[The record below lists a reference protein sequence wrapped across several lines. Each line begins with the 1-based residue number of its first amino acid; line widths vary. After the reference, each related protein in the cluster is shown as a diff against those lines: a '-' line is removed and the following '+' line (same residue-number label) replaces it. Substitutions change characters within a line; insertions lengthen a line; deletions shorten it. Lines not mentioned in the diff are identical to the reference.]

1 MPSFFIDRPIFAW
14 VVALFICLIGAISI
28 PFLAVAQY
36 PIIAPP
42 SISVSTSYPGASP
55 ENLYN
60 SVTRLIEEELNGA
73 NGILS
78 FESTSDSLGQ
88 VEITAFFQPGTDVE
102 MASVDVQNRIK
113 RIESRLPRA
122 VLQQGIL
129 IEEAS
134 SAVLQIITLTSTDG
148 SMDEVALG
156 DFMVRNVLGEIRRIP
171 GVGRATLYSTEQS
184 LRIWIDPEKLVGF
197 NLTAD
202 DVTKAIN
209 AQNAQVASGSVGAEP
224 SNKDQKVSALVLVKG
239 QLGSPDEFGGIVL
252 RANPDGSTVR
262 LRDVARIEIGG
273 MGYQFTTRLNGKPA
287 AGLSVLMSPTGNALA
302 TASAVEAKMK
312 ELSKFFPANIQYEIP
327 YNITPVVKASIEKV
341 VHTLIEAVVLVFL
354 VMFLFLQNFRYTII
368 PTIVVP
374 VALLG
379 TCATLLAFG
388 YSINMLTMFGM
399 VLAIGILVDDA
410 IVVVENVERIMAEE
424 GLPPKEATRK
434 AMSQITGAI
443 VGITTVLA
451 AVFVPMAFFPGSVG
465 IIYRQFSVTMVAA
478 IGFSALMALSLTPAL
493 CATLLK
499 PVKAGHGHARRGF
512 FGLFNSMLDRTRV
525 RYTRTVGWSLK
536 RTGRLMIVYA
546 ILLIGLG
553 WAFVRMPAGF
563 LPVDDQGFIT
573 TDVQTP
579 ADSSFARTEAAVK
592 AVEDYL
598 AKRDG
603 IKDVTFLTGFS
614 FLGQGMNTAQAFI
627 TLKDWSERGKTD
639 SAAAIVND
647 INKQMEGLRDA
658 RISALQPP
666 PIDNLGNSSGFS
678 FRLQDRGQ
686 KGYVALRDAATKLVN
701 DANASPVLQKVYVEG
716 LPEAPVVN
724 LMIDREKASAFGITF
739 EDINNTIST
748 NLGSAYINDFP
759 NRGRMQR
766 VIVQA
771 DSPDRM
777 NADDILNY
785 SVKNSRGQVVPLS
798 SFATIEWARGPTQI
812 VGFNYYPAVR
822 ISGEARPGFTS
833 GDAIK
838 EMERLADL
846 LPRGFGY
853 EWTGQSLQ
861 EKLSG
866 SQAPFLLALSILVVF
881 LCLAALY
888 ESWTIP
894 LAVLLTIPLGMVGAV
909 IASTLRDL
917 PNGVY
922 FTVGLV
928 TIIGL
933 AAKDAILIIEFAKD
947 LRAEGKSLIAAT
959 LEACQLRFRPIVM
972 TGLAF
977 VCGVLPMVVASGAGA
992 QSQQALGTGVMG
1004 GMIAVVI
1011 LALLMVP
1018 VFFVFVQRL
1027 FSRAAR
1033 EEERALA
1040 PANGGEMHGPP
1051 APAQGSAAG

>member
-14 VVALFICLIGAISI
+14 VVALFICLVGAISI
-28 PFLAVAQY
+28 PLLAIAQY

-42 SISVSTSYPGASP
+42 SISISTSYPGASP

-73 NGILS
+73 NGILN

-88 VEITAFFQPGTDVE
+88 VEIIANFVPGTE
-102 MASVDVQNRIK
+102 TSQASVEVQNRLK
-113 RIESRLPRA
+113 RIEARLPRA
-122 VLQQGIL
+122 VIQQGIL
-129 IEEAS
+129 VEEAS
-134 SAVLQIITLTSTDG
+134 SAVLQIITLNSTDG
-148 SMDEVALG
+148 SLDEVGLG

-171 GVGRATLYSTEQS
+171 GVGRATLYSTERS
-184 LRIWIDPEKLVGF
+184 LRIWLDPAKLVGYR
-197 NLTAD
+197 LTAD
-202 DVTKAIN
+202 DVNKAIA
-209 AQNAQVASGSVGAEP
+209 AQNAQVASGSIGAEP
-224 SNKDQKVSALVLVKG
+224 ATDSQRVSALVLVKG
-239 QLGSPDEFGGIVL
+239 QLSSPDEFGAIIL

-262 LRDVARIEIGG
+262 LRDVARLEIGG
-273 MGYQFTTRLNGKPA
+273 LSYQFQTRLNGKPT

-312 ELSKFFPANIQYEIP
+312 ELSRFFPANITYEIP
-327 YNITPVVKASIEKV
+327 YNITPVVEAAIEKV
-341 VHTLIEAVVLVFL
+341 LSTLVEAVVLVFV
-354 VMFLFLQNFRYTII
+354 VMFLFLQNIRYTII

-379 TCATLLAFG
+379 ACATLMILG

-399 VLAIGILVDDA
+399 VLAVGILVDDA

-443 VGITTVLA
+443 IGITLVLV
-451 AVFVPMAFFPGSVG
+451 AVFIPMAFFPGSVG

-478 IGFSALMALSLTPAL
+478 ISFSALLALSLTPAL

-499 PVKAGHGHARRGF
+499 PVTAGHGHARRGV
-512 FGLFNSMLDRTRV
+512 FGWFNRTLDGTRDG
-525 RYTRTVGWSLK
+525 YTRTVRGGLK
-536 RTGRLMIVYA
+536 RTGRLMLIYA
-546 ILLIGLG
+546 VLLVGLG
-553 WAFVRMPAGF
+553 WGFVRLPGGF

-579 ADSSFARTEAAVK
+579 SDSSYARTEAAIEK
-592 AVEDYL
+592 VEKYL
-598 AKRDG
+598 LARSA
-603 IKDVTFLTGFS
+603 IENVTFLTGFS
-614 FLGQGMNTAQAFI
+614 FLGQGFNTAQAFI
-627 TLKDWSERGKTD
+627 TLKDWSERGPKD
-639 SAAAIVND
+639 SAAAIVAD
-647 INKQMEGLRDA
+647 INRDLSSIRDA

-686 KGYVALRDAATKLVN
+686 KGYAALTAAADRLVA
-701 DANASPVLQKVYVEG
+701 DANASPVLQKVYIEG
-716 LPEAPVVN
+716 LPPAPQIN
-724 LMIDREKASAFGITF
+724 LMIDREKAGAFGVTF

-748 NLGSAYINDFP
+748 NLGSNYVNDFP

-766 VIVQA
+766 VVVQA
-771 DSPDRM
+771 DKFTRM

-785 SVKNSRGQVVPLS
+785 NVKNSRGQLVPFS
-798 SFATIEWARGPTQI
+798 SFASIEWQKGPTQI
-812 VGFNYYPAVR
+812 AGFNYYPAVR
-822 ISGEARPGFTS
+822 ISGEARPGYTS
-833 GDAIK
+833 GDALN
-838 EMERLADL
+838 EMERLANL

-866 SQAPFLLALSILVVF
+866 SQAPFLLALSVLVVF
-881 LCLAALY
+881 LLLAALY

-894 LAVLLTIPLGMVGAV
+894 LAVLLTIPLGVTGAV
-909 IASTLRDL
+909 IAATMRGL
-917 PNGVY
+917 PNDVY
-922 FTVGLV
+922 FTVGLI

-947 LRAEGKSLIAAT
+947 LRAHGKPLIEAT
-959 LEACQLRFRPIVM
+959 IEACSLRFRPILM

-977 VCGVLPMVVASGAGA
+977 VFGVFPMAIATGAGGA
-992 QSQQALGTGVMG
+992 SQQALGTVVMG

-1018 VFFVFVQRL
+1018 VFFVSVQRVL
-1027 FSRAAR
+1027 AGDREPKQAAAP
-1033 EEERALA
+1033 EPHAQSA
-1040 PANGGEMHGPP
+1040 PATPKP
-1051 APAQGSAAG
+1051 

>member
-1 MPSFFIDRPIFAW
+1 MPGFFIDRPIFAW

-28 PFLAVAQY
+28 PLLAVAQY

-42 SISVSTSYPGASP
+42 SISISTSYPGASP

-73 NGILS
+73 SGILN

-88 VEITAFFQPGTDVE
+88 VEITANFVPGTDTGT
-102 MASVDVQNRIK
+102 ASVEVQNRIK
-113 RIESRLPRA
+113 RVEARLPRA
-122 VLQQGIL
+122 VIQQGIL
-129 IEEAS
+129 VEEAS
-134 SAVLQIITLTSTDG
+134 SAVLQIITLRSTDG
-148 SMDEVALG
+148 SLDEIGLG
-156 DFMVRNVLGEIRRIP
+156 DFMIRNVLGEVRRIA
-171 GVGRATLYSTEQS
+171 GVGRATLYSTERS
-184 LRIWIDPEKLVGF
+184 LRIWVDPQRLVGYD
-197 NLTAD
+197 LTAD
-202 DVTKAIN
+202 DVTKAIT
-209 AQNAQVASGSVGAEP
+209 AQNAQVASGSIGAEP
-224 SNKDQKVSALVLVKG
+224 STPEQTISALVLVKG
-239 QLGSPDEFGGIVL
+239 QLSSPDEFGSIIL
-252 RANPDGSTVR
+252 RANSDGSTVR

-273 MGYQFTTRLNGKPA
+273 LSYQLNTRLNGQPT
-287 AGLSVLMSPTGNALA
+287 AGLSVLLSPTGNALA

-312 ELSKFFPANIQYEIP
+312 ELSRFFPANISYDIP

-341 VHTLIEAVVLVFL
+341 VSTLVEAVVLVFI
-354 VMFLFLQNFRYTII
+354 VMFLFLQNIRYTII

-379 TCATLLAFG
+379 TCATLLLAG

-399 VLAIGILVDDA
+399 VLAVGILVDDA

-443 VGITTVLA
+443 IGITLVLI

-478 IGFSALMALSLTPAL
+478 IAFSALLAMSLTPAL

-499 PVKAGHGHARRGF
+499 PVTSGHGHARQGGWF
-512 FGLFNSMLDRTRV
+512 KGLFGWFNRGLDNV
-525 RYTRTVGWSLK
+525 KGRYTGTVGWSLK
-536 RTGRLMIVYA
+536 RTGRLMLIYA
-546 ILLIGLG
+546 ALLVGLG
-553 WAFVRMPAGF
+553 WAFVRLPGGF

-579 ADSSFARTEAAVK
+579 SDSSYARTEAAVEK
-592 AVEDYL
+592 VEKYL
-598 AKRDG
+598 AQRAG
-603 IKDVTFLTGFS
+603 VENVTFLTGFS

-627 TLKDWSERGKTD
+627 SLKDWSERSETD
-639 SAAAIVND
+639 SAAAIVAD
-647 INKQMEGLRDA
+647 INRDLSSIRDA
-658 RISALQPP
+658 KISALQPP

-686 KGYVALRDAATKLVN
+686 KGYAALTAAADRLISE
-701 DANASPVLQKVYVEG
+701 ANAGDILQKVYVEG
-716 LPEAPVVN
+716 LPPAPQVS
-724 LMIDREKASAFGITF
+724 LAIDREKAGAFGVTF

-748 NLGSAYINDFP
+748 NLGSNYVNDFP

-771 DSPDRM
+771 DRGSRM
-777 NADDILNY
+777 NAEEILNY
-785 SVKNSRGQVVPLS
+785 NVKNSRGQLVPFS
-798 SFATIEWARGPTQI
+798 AFATVEWSKGPTQI
-812 VGFNYYPAVR
+812 AGFNYYPAVR
-822 ISGEARPGFTS
+822 ISGEAKPGYTS
-833 GDAIK
+833 GDAIA
-838 EMERLADL
+838 EMERLAGK

-866 SQAPFLLALSILVVF
+866 SQAPFLLALSALVVF

-894 LAVLLTIPLGMVGAV
+894 LAVLLTVPLGILGAV
-909 IASTLRDL
+909 VAATLRGL
-917 PNGVY
+917 PNDVY
-922 FTVGLV
+922 FTVGLI

-933 AAKDAILIIEFAKD
+933 SAKDAILIIEFARD
-947 LRAEGKSLIAAT
+947 LRAQGKPLIEAT
-959 LEACQLRFRPIVM
+959 IEACSLRFRPILM
-972 TGLAF
+972 TGVAF
-977 VCGVLPMVVASGAGA
+977 VCGVLPMVVAHGAGGA
-992 QSQQALGTGVMG
+992 SQQALGTGVMG
-1004 GMIAVVI
+1004 GMIAVVV

-1018 VFFVFVQRL
+1018 VFFVSVQRVL
-1027 FSRAAR
+1027 AR
-1033 EEERALA
+1033 DREMVER
-1040 PANGGEMHGPP
+1040 PASEIQASP
-1051 APAQGSAAG
+1051 ASAQP

>member
-14 VVALFICLIGAISI
+14 VVALFICLAGAISI
-28 PFLAVAQY
+28 PLLAVAQY

-42 SISVSTSYPGASP
+42 SISISTSYPGASP

-73 NGILS
+73 NGILN

-88 VEITAFFQPGTDVE
+88 VEIIANFVPGTDTGT
-102 MASVDVQNRIK
+102 ASVEVQNRIK
-113 RIESRLPRA
+113 RVEARLPRA
-122 VLQQGIL
+122 VIQQGIL

-134 SAVLQIITLTSTDG
+134 SAVLQIITLRSTDN
-148 SMDEVALG
+148 SLDEVGLG
-156 DFMVRNVLGEIRRIP
+156 DFMIRSVLGEIRRIP
-171 GVGRATLYSTEQS
+171 GVGRATLYSTERS
-184 LRIWIDPEKLVGF
+184 LRIWIDPARLVGYG
-197 NLTAD
+197 LTVD
-202 DVTKAIN
+202 DVNKSIT
-209 AQNAQVASGSVGAEP
+209 AQNAQVASGSIGAEP
-224 SNKDQKVSALVLVKG
+224 STPEQKISALVLVKG
-239 QLGSPDEFGGIVL
+239 QLSSPDEFGAIIL

-273 MGYQFTTRLNGKPA
+273 LSYQFNTRLNGQPT
-287 AGLSVLMSPTGNALA
+287 AGLSVLLSPTGNALA

-312 ELSKFFPANIQYEIP
+312 ELARFFPANIAYQIP

-341 VHTLIEAVVLVFL
+341 LMTLVEAVVLVFI
-354 VMFLFLQNFRYTII
+354 VMFLFLQNIRYTII

-379 TCATLLAFG
+379 TCAILLAAG

-399 VLAIGILVDDA
+399 VLAVGILVDDA
-410 IVVVENVERIMAEE
+410 IVVVENVERIMSEE
-424 GLPPKEATRK
+424 GLPPKQATRK
-434 AMSQITGAI
+434 AMSQISSAI
-443 VGITTVLA
+443 IGITLVLI
-451 AVFVPMAFFPGSVG
+451 AVFLPMAFFPGSVG

-478 IGFSALMALSLTPAL
+478 IGFSALLAMSLTPAL
-493 CATLLK
+493 CATMLK
-499 PVKAGHGHARRGF
+499 PVTAGHGHARKGVFGWFNRGLESVK
-512 FGLFNSMLDRTRV
+512 G
-525 RYTRTVGWSLK
+525 RYAGTVGWSLK
-536 RTGRLMIVYA
+536 RTGRLMLVYA
-546 ILLIGLG
+546 ALLIGLS
-553 WAFVRMPAGF
+553 WAFVRLPGGF

-579 ADSSFARTEAAVK
+579 SDSSYARTEAAIEK
-592 AVEDYL
+592 VEKYL
-598 AKRDG
+598 AQRSG
-603 IKDVTFLTGFS
+603 VETVTFLTGFS
-614 FLGQGMNTAQAFI
+614 FLGQGINTAQAFI
-627 TLKDWSERGKTD
+627 TLKDWSVRSPKD
-639 SAAAIVND
+639 SAAPIVAD
-647 INKQMEGLRDA
+647 INRDLASIRDA

-678 FRLQDRGQ
+678 FRLQDRAQRGHPAL
-686 KGYVALRDAATKLVN
+686 VAAADRLVSE
-701 DANASPVLQKVYVEG
+701 ANASPVLRKVFIEG
-716 LPEAPVVN
+716 LPAGPQAN
-724 LMIDREKASAFGITF
+724 LAIDREKAGAFGVTF

-748 NLGSAYINDFP
+748 NLGSNYINDFP

-771 DSPDRM
+771 DSSSRM

-785 SVKNSRGQVVPLS
+785 NVKNSRGQLVPFS
-798 SFATIEWARGPTQI
+798 AFTTVEWSKGPTQI
-812 VGFNYYPAVR
+812 AGFNYYPAVR

-833 GDAIK
+833 GDAIA
-838 EMERLADL
+838 EMERLAGR

-866 SQAPFLLALSILVVF
+866 SQAPILLGLSLLVVF

-894 LAVLLTIPLGMVGAV
+894 LAVLLTVPLGVCGAV
-909 IASTLRDL
+909 LAATLRGL
-917 PNGVY
+917 PNDVY
-922 FTVGLV
+922 FTVGLI

-947 LRAEGKSLIAAT
+947 LRAQGKPLIEAT
-959 LEACQLRFRPIVM
+959 VEACALRFRPILM

-977 VCGVLPMVVASGAGA
+977 VCGVLPMVIASGAGGA
-992 QSQQALGTGVMG
+992 SQQALGTSVMG
-1004 GMIAVVI
+1004 GMIAVVV

-1018 VFFVFVQRL
+1018 VLFVVVQRVL
-1027 FSRAAR
+1027 AGDREVVEQPAEGAPRAAS
-1033 EEERALA
+1033 
-1040 PANGGEMHGPP
+1040 PQP
-1051 APAQGSAAG
+1051 GSLP

>member
-14 VVALFICLIGAISI
+14 VVALFICLVGAICI
-28 PFLAVAQY
+28 PLLAVAQY

-73 NGILS
+73 NGILN

-88 VEITAFFQPGTDVE
+88 VEITANFVPGTE
-102 MASVDVQNRIK
+102 TSAASVEVQNRLK
-113 RIESRLPRA
+113 RIEARLPRA
-122 VLQQGIL
+122 VIQQGIL
-129 IEEAS
+129 VEEAS
-134 SAVLQIITLTSTDG
+134 SAVLQIITLKSTDG
-148 SMDEVALG
+148 SLDEVGLG
-156 DFMVRNVLGEIRRIP
+156 DFMIRNILGEIRRIP
-171 GVGRATLYSTEQS
+171 GVGRATLYSTERS
-184 LRIWIDPEKLVGF
+184 LRVWLDPAKLVGYG
-197 NLTAD
+197 LTAD
-202 DVTKAIN
+202 DVTKAIG
-209 AQNAQVASGSVGAEP
+209 AQNAQVASGSIGAEP
-224 SNKDQKVSALVLVKG
+224 STAEQRTATLVLVKG
-239 QLGSPDEFGGIVL
+239 QLDSPDEFGAIIL

-262 LRDVARIEIGG
+262 LRDVARLEIGG
-273 MGYQFTTRLNGKPA
+273 LSYQFNTRLNGKST
-287 AGLSVLMSPTGNALA
+287 AGLSVLLSPTGNALA

-312 ELSKFFPANIQYEIP
+312 ELSRFFPANIAYEIP
-327 YNITPVVKASIEKV
+327 YNITPVVEASIEKV
-341 VHTLIEAVVLVFL
+341 LSTLVEAVVLVFV
-354 VMFLFLQNFRYTII
+354 VMFLFLQNIRYTII

-379 TCATLLAFG
+379 ACATLMLAG

-399 VLAIGILVDDA
+399 VLAVGILVDDA

-424 GLPPKEATRK
+424 GLPPKEATKK

-443 VGITTVLA
+443 IGITLVLM

-465 IIYRQFSVTMVAA
+465 IIYRQFSITMVAA

-499 PVKAGHGHARRGF
+499 PVKAGHGHAKT
-512 FGLFNSMLDRTRV
+512 GLFGWFNRFLDNSRH
-525 RYTRTVGWSLK
+525 RYTGVVRGALK
-536 RTGRLMIVYA
+536 RGGRLMLIYA
-546 ILLIGLG
+546 AFLVGLTF
-553 WAFVRMPAGF
+553 AFTRLPGGF

-579 ADSSFARTEAAVK
+579 SDSSYARTEAAVEK
-592 AVEDYL
+592 VEKYL
-598 AKRDG
+598 AERPG
-603 IKDVTFLTGFS
+603 VENVTFLTGFS
-614 FLGQGMNTAQAFI
+614 FSGQGINTAQAFI
-627 TLKDWSERGKTD
+627 SLKDWSERGPEE
-639 SAAAIVND
+639 SAAALVAD
-647 INKQMEGLRDA
+647 INRDLSSIRDA
-658 RISALQPP
+658 KISALQPP

-686 KGYVALRDAATKLVN
+686 KGYAALMRAADQLITE
-701 DANASPVLQKVYVEG
+701 ANAGPILQKVFIEG
-716 LPEAPVVN
+716 LPSAPQVN
-724 LMIDREKASAFGITF
+724 LMIDREKAGAFGVTF

-748 NLGSAYINDFP
+748 NLGSNYINDFP

-771 DSPDRM
+771 DSISRM

-785 SVKNSRGQVVPLS
+785 NVKNRSGQLVPFS
-798 SFATIEWARGPTQI
+798 AFASIEWAKGPTQI
-812 VGFNYYPAVR
+812 AGFNYYPAVR
-822 ISGEARPGFTS
+822 ISGEAKPGYTS
-833 GDAIK
+833 GDAIA
-838 EMERLADL
+838 EMERLAGK

-853 EWTGQSLQ
+853 EWAGQSLQ

-866 SQAPFLLALSILVVF
+866 SQAPFLLALSAFVVF

-894 LAVLLTIPLGMVGAV
+894 LAVLLTVPLGILGAV
-909 IASTLRDL
+909 VAATLRGL
-917 PNGVY
+917 PNDVY
-922 FTVGLV
+922 FTVGLI

-947 LRAEGKSLIAAT
+947 LRAQGKPLVDAT
-959 LEACQLRFRPIVM
+959 VEACTLRFRPIVM

-977 VCGVLPMVVASGAGA
+977 VCGVLPMVVAHGAGGA
-992 QSQQALGTGVMG
+992 SQQALGTSVMG

-1018 VFFVFVQRL
+1018 VFFVTVQRWL
-1027 FSRAAR
+1027 AGDR
-1033 EEERALA
+1033 EKKEAVAKESY
-1040 PANGGEMHGPP
+1040 GPP
-1051 APAQGSAAG
+1051 APAKP

>member
-88 VEITAFFQPGTDVE
+88 VEITAFFEPGTDVG

-129 IEEAS
+129 VEEAS

-184 LRIWIDPEKLVGF
+184 LRIWIDPDKLVGF

-224 SNKDQKVSALVLVKG
+224 SNKDQKTSALVLVKG
-239 QLGSPDEFGGIVL
+239 QLGSPDEFGAIVL

-287 AGLSVLMSPTGNALA
+287 AGLSVLMSPSGNALA
-302 TASAVEAKMK
+302 TAAAVEAKMR
-312 ELSKFFPANIQYEIP
+312 ELAKFFPANIQYQIP
-327 YNITPVVKASIEKV
+327 YNITPVVRASITKV
-341 VHTLIEAVVLVFL
+341 LHTLIEAVVLVFL

-379 TCATLLAFG
+379 TCATLWAFG

-451 AVFVPMAFFPGSVG
+451 AVFIPMAFFPGSVG
-465 IIYRQFSVTMVAA
+465 VIYRQFSVTMVAA

-499 PVKAGHGHARRGF
+499 PVKPGHAHTRRGV
-512 FGLFNSMLDRTRV
+512 FGLFNRALERTRD
-525 RYTRTVGWSLK
+525 RYTGVVRWSLK

-546 ILLIGLG
+546 ILLVGLG
-553 WAFVRMPAGF
+553 WAFLRMPAGF

-579 ADSSFARTEAAVK
+579 ADSSFARTAAAVK
-592 AVEDYL
+592 TVEDYL
-598 AKRDG
+598 ARRDG
-603 IKDVTFLTGFS
+603 IADVTFLTGFS

-627 TLKDWSERGKTD
+627 TLKDWSERGKKD
-639 SAAAIVND
+639 SAAAIVDD
-647 INKQMEGLRDA
+647 INKTMDGLRDA
-658 RISALQPP
+658 KVSALQPP

-686 KGYVALRDAATKLVN
+686 KGYRALRDAANKLVA
-701 DANASPVLQKVYVEG
+701 DANASPVLQKVFVEG

-739 EDINNTIST
+739 EDINDTIST

-777 NADDILNY
+777 NADDILSY
-785 SVKNSRGQVVPLS
+785 SVKNARGQVAPLS
-798 SFATIEWARGPTQI
+798 SFATIEWAKGPSQI

-822 ISGEARPGFTS
+822 ISGEAKPGFTS

-838 EMERLADL
+838 EMERLAGL

-866 SQAPFLLALSILVVF
+866 AQAPLLLGLSILVVF

-909 IASTLRDL
+909 IASMLRDL

-947 LRAEGKSLIAAT
+947 LRAQGKPLVAAT
-959 LEACQLRFRPIVM
+959 LEACHLRFRPIVM

-977 VCGVLPMVVASGAGA
+977 MFGVLPMVIASGAGA
-992 QSQQALGTGVMG
+992 RSQQALGTGVMG

-1027 FSRAAR
+1027 FSREAQR
-1033 EEERALA
+1033 ESHHVVA
-1040 PANGGEMHGPP
+1040 PAE
-1051 APAQGSAAG
+1051 